1 MAVKPASSS
10 HAVNSSTVCALVV
23 LFKVALPRA
32 IRLEAE
38 KVDLIV
44 EHFDVFAVARAPEA
58 EHVLTLIEQHLAVE
72 FFHFRDGVDVEHQRP
87 AGGDGVVQ
95 AVECALHVAR
105 TRQIVD
111 AVEAADRGV
120 DAVKQSQLRH
130 RLAQKQRRG
139 IERGE
144 LLLRLREHFGRV
156 VDASDRVAAS
166 GEEHGHRARAAGE
179 VEQ

>member
-1 MAVKPASSS
+1 M
-10 HAVNSSTVCALVV
+10 CA
-23 LFKVALPRA
+23 
-32 IRLEAE
+32 
-38 KVDLIV
+38 
-44 EHFDVFAVARAPEA
+44 
-58 EHVLTLIEQHLAVE
+58 
-72 FFHFRDGVDVEHQRP
+72 
-87 AGGDGVVQ
+87 
-95 AVECALHVAR
+95 
-105 TRQIVD
+105 D